1 MSTKRMLVLTVLLI
15 FITLFIFGCGGGDV
29 AAPDES
35 SSDDSPATSL
45 DGDVYLRVTFSW
57 PTYIDPAVGS
67 DYSSSTALCNI
78 YDTLIY
84 PNADGTFDPHLAREW
99 EVSEDNLTYRFYLNE
114 GVKFHDGSE
123 LTAKDVKFSF
133 DRLQAI
139 GEGYAYIFSDRI
151 SAVEIIDDY
160 TVDFILPQPFGP
172 FLTTLTRLYI
182 LNEDLVMSNTI
193 DGPYGDF
200 GDYGKEFLNTNDAG
214 SGAYQVK
221 EFDVATLLVLEKFD
235 DYFSYIDPLAPDFF
249 ELIGTTEAA
258 TVRTGMMRRE
268 IDISDQWQTLEAF
281 NSLESIDGVDIARW
295 PDGGQL
301 YLMMNTQK
309 PPLDDIHVRR
319 ALSWAFNYD
328 AITQNIYPGTE
339 PAKGPV
345 SSVLPGWNPNV
356 FQYNYNLDKAAEEL
370 ALSSYAGQLDQYPIE
385 YAWTAEVADLEKIA
399 LMTQAEAQKIGLT
412 VNIVKTPWMSLIDQ
426 SGSMETTPHFTSIW
440 VSPHYGEAGSI
451 LEAKYH
457 SSNTGSWEQTE
468 WLLSNEVDAL
478 IEQAMA
484 TVDNE
489 ERFAVYRDIQDLI
502 VELAP
507 TIFAYDN
514 MERHAYQSGYVSWP
528 QAANPIPVMGYN
540 FVARFI
546 SVDPVK
552 RAEMLDN

>member
-1 MSTKRMLVLTVLLI
+1 MLNKRLLMLVLLA
-15 FITLFIFGCGGGDV
+15 LFVMLFAFGCGPGDV
-29 AAPDES
+29 AAPADDEEVDLPEPS
-35 SSDDSPATSL
+35 VEGP
-45 DGDVYLRVTFSW
+45 VYLRKTFSW

-67 DYSSSTALCNI
+67 DFSSSTALCNL

-84 PNADGTFDPHLAREW
+84 PNSDGSFDPHLARDW

-114 GVKFHDGSE
+114 GVMFHDGTE
-123 LTAKDVKFSF
+123 LIAEDVKFSF

-139 GEGYAYIFSDRI
+139 GEGYAYIFKDRV
-151 SAVEIIDDY
+151 SSVEVIDDY

-182 LNEDLVMSNTI
+182 VNKDLVMANLQ
-193 DGPYGDF
+193 DGPYGEY

-221 EFDVATLLVLEKFD
+221 EFDVATLLVLEKVD
-235 DYFSYIDPLAPDFF
+235 NYFAFVDPMAPDIF
-249 ELIGTTEAA
+249 ELIGSTEAA

-268 IDISDQWQTLEAF
+268 LEISDQWQTLEAF
-281 NSLESIDGVDIARW
+281 ASLESIDGVDIARW

-328 AITQNIYPGTE
+328 ALVQNIYPGTE
-339 PAKGPV
+339 QAKGPV

-356 FQYNYNLDKAAEEL
+356 FQFNYDLAKAEEEL
-370 ALSSYAGQLDQYPIE
+370 ALSKYAGQLDQYPIE

-412 VNIVKTPWMSLIDQ
+412 IDIVKTPWMSLIDQ
-426 SGSMETTPHFTSIW
+426 SGSIETTPHITSIW

-468 WLLSNEVDAL
+468 WLLNDQVDAM

-484 TVDNE
+484 TVDRE
-489 ERFAVYRDIQDLI
+489 ERMAIYRDIQDLI

-514 MERHAYQSGYVSWP
+514 MERHAYQSYYVTWP
-528 QAANPIPVMGYN
+528 QASAPIPVMGYN
-540 FVARFI
+540 LVARFI

-552 RAEMLDN
+552 RAELLAN